1 MEMDPQNFWEVQK
14 QLSEMRLK
22 EAMKELQDAFNKVNK
37 HWEIAYKPGLLED
50 EYPFETDFDNMT
62 CLVNGW
68 IDANRKFIEGK

>member
-1 MEMDPQNFWEVQK
+1 MQMDPNTYQEVIK
-14 QLSEMRLK
+14 SMSEAQLK
-22 EAMKELQDAFNKVNK
+22 EALIELQEAFNKVNR

-68 IDANRKFIEGK
+68 IDANSKFIEGK